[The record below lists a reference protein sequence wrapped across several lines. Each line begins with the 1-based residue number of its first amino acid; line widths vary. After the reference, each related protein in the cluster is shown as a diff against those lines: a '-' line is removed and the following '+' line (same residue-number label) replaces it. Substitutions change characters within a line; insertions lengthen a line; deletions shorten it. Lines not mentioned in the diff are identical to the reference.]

1 VKYNLLLLLCST
13 FLFSCKKETTEQCF
27 KVKWID
33 SICAINI
40 YQIQDSVYM
49 YLGEDNYILSKDGKV
64 YDNIFV
70 QSNYCDNIILTSD
83 NTAMVKLNNERDNLS
98 CVICLAAY
106 VNPPSKNLSIK
117 QCR

>member
-1 VKYNLLLLLCST
+1 MTEPKRDWKRIKYYPVSVEKLQQAIAKGHLDR
-13 FLFSCKKETTEQCF
+13 ETL
-27 KVKWID
+27 
-33 SICAINI
+33 SSA
-40 YQIQDSVYM
+40 YM